1 MKHLLKIFHGRI
13 AGTPQMQP
21 QPGKEQVENSAGGYG
36 YALGDWARVDR
47 FLILGSEGGT
57 YYVDENK
64 LTRENAQHLTKMVK
78 THGVDVVRR
87 TIDISVAGRAPKQD
101 AAIFA
106 LAMCA
111 GWGDDETR
119 RLALA
124 EGLPKVCRTAS
135 HLLQF
140 AAYVEQFR
148 GWGRGLRHAVAAWY
162 NAKPVNELAY
172 QVVKYQNRHDWAN
185 RDLLRL
191 AHPVADGDARHALYQ
206 WMLGKAKADSDALDN
221 GAPLGNGAPRDES
234 LRLVWA
240 FERAKTMTSAKAD
253 DMAAFV
259 LEHKLPREALP
270 TDWLRE
276 PAVWAALLEDMP
288 MTALIRNLAT
298 MTRVGLVTPKG
309 NATEKVIAQL
319 GDAERLRK
327 ARVHPIAVLA
337 ALTTYGAGHSAR
349 GKGEWKPVRPIV
361 DALDRAFYASFGNVR
376 PAGRRT
382 LIGLDVSGSMTHG
395 VIAGVPGLMPR
406 VASCAMTMVHVAVED
421 RCEVMAFSE
430 SFVPFALKRGEK
442 LESVIARTSA
452 LPFSRTDCALPMLY
466 ALEKRLEIDT
476 FIVYTDNE
484 TWSGQVHP
492 DEALRAYRD
501 KSGIAAKLIVVGMT
515 ATGFTIADPDDA
527 GMLDVVGFDTATPN
541 LIADFSRGD
550 L

>member
-1 MKHLLKIFHGRI
+1 MKHLLNIFHGRI

-21 QPGKEQVENSAGGYG
+21 QPGKAQVENSAGGFL
-36 YALGDWARVDR
+36 YALDDWARVDR

-57 YYVDENK
+57 YYVAEAQ
-64 LTRENAQHLTKMVK
+64 LTRDNAQHLTKMVK
-78 THGVDVVRR
+78 TDGVGVACRV
-87 TIDISVAGRAPKQD
+87 IDISVAGRAPKQD
-101 AAIFA
+101 ASIFA

-135 HLLQF
+135 HVLQF
-140 AAYVEQFR
+140 AAYIEQFR
-148 GWGRGLRHAVAAWY
+148 GWGRGLRRAVAAWY
-162 NAKPVNELAY
+162 NAKPVDELAY

-191 AHPVADGDARHALYQ
+191 AHPVADGAARHALYQ
-206 WMLGKAKADSDALDN
+206 WMLGKRNGDAV
-221 GAPLGNGAPRDES
+221 GNGVPGDES

-240 FERAKTMTSAKAD
+240 FEHAKAMTSAKAD

-259 LEHKLPREALP
+259 LEHKLPREAVP
-270 TDWLRE
+270 TEWLRE

-298 MTRVGLVTPKG
+298 MTRIGLVTPKG
-309 NATEKVIAQL
+309 NATDVVIAQL
-319 GDAERLRK
+319 ADTERLRK

-337 ALTTYGAGHSAR
+337 ALTTYRAGRGAR
-349 GKGEWKPVRPIV
+349 GKNAWKPVPSVV

-382 LIGLDVSGSMTHG
+382 LIGLDVSGSMTCG
-395 VIAGVPGLMPR
+395 VIAGVPGLTPR
-406 VASCAMTMVHVAVED
+406 VASCAMAMVHVAVED
-421 RCEVMAFSE
+421 RCEVMAFSK
-430 SFVPFALKRGEK
+430 SFVPFALARGEK
-442 LESVIARTSA
+442 LESVTARSEA
-452 LPFSRTDCALPMLY
+452 LPFAGTDCALPMLY
-466 ALEKRLEIDT
+466 AIDKRLEIDT

-484 TWSGQVHP
+484 TWFGQVHP
-492 DEALRAYRD
+492 DEALRAYRA

-515 ATGFTIADPDDA
+515 ATGFTIADPNDA

-550 L
+550 R